1 MSVNNIYTLIRINVI
16 TILELALIVHVDHI
30 TFGLTATRKINEWI
44 ITNEICVVNIL
55 NNNSSSFVLV
65 LQLHQQEI
73 AAAAAAAAS
82 SSSKLEA
89 FFKFSFFKFCRPVS
103 SIVTFFNA
111 ETYAEINGKICLRFR
126 KIIYVSFRKYKITY
140 FYL

>member
-55 NNNSSSFVLV
+55 NNNSSWFVLV

-82 SSSKLEA
+82 SA
-89 FFKFSFFKFCRPVS
+89 AANWFFKFSFFKFCRPVS

-126 KIIYVSFRKYKITY
+126 KIIYVSFRRYKITY

>member
-30 TFGLTATRKINEWI
+30 TLGLTATRKIHEWI

-73 AAAAAAAAS
+73 AAAAAAAAAATLS
-82 SSSKLEA
+82 SSAAANWRL
-89 FFKFSFFKFCRPVS
+89 FSNSPFSNFVVRYPQ
-103 SIVTFFNA
+103 
-111 ETYAEINGKICLRFR
+111 
-126 KIIYVSFRKYKITY
+126 
-140 FYL
+140 

>member
-55 NNNSSSFVLV
+55 NNNSSWFVLV
-65 LQLHQQEI
+65 LQLHQHEI
-73 AAAAAAAAS
+73 AAAAAAAS
-82 SSSKLEA
+82 SSLA
-89 FFKFSFFKFCRPVS
+89 ANWFFKFSFFKFCRPVS

-126 KIIYVSFRKYKITY
+126 KIIYVSFRRYKITY